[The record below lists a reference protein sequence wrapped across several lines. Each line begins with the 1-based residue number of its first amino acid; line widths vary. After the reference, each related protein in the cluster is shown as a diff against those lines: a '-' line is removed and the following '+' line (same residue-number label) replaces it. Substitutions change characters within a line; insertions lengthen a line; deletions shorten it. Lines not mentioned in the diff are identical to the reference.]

1 MPLYRLVFVK
11 ALYAFAG
18 GMARAAGLTITAQLE
33 PQFAFHRL
41 GPNDGCL
48 IFIGSVLQLDIRQ
61 SMSARSRRRQDRT
74 FCDQRIR
81 IQALGLKGQALRR
94 VDGPK
99 GGGAVLMMR

>member
-1 MPLYRLVFVK
+1 
-11 ALYAFAG
+11 
-18 GMARAAGLTITAQLE
+18 
-33 PQFAFHRL
+33 
-41 GPNDGCL
+41 
-48 IFIGSVLQLDIRQ
+48 
-61 SMSARSRRRQDRT
+61 MSARSRRRQDRT

>member
-1 MPLYRLVFVK
+1 MPLYRLVFVR

-18 GMARAAGLTITAQLE
+18 EMARAEGLTITSQLE

-41 GPNDGCL
+41 GPNDGYL

-61 SMSARSRRRQDRT
+61 SVSARSRRRQDRT

-81 IQALGLKGQALRR
+81 IQALGLKRQALRC

>member
-1 MPLYRLVFVK
+1 MPLYHLVFVR

-61 SMSARSRRRQDRT
+61 SVSARSRRRQDRT

-81 IQALGLKGQALRR
+81 IQALGLKRRALRR

-99 GGGAVLMMR
+99 GGGAFLMMC

>member
-1 MPLYRLVFVK
+1 MSLCRLVFLS

-18 GMARAAGLTITAQLE
+18 GMARAGRLTITAQLK
-33 PQFAFHRL
+33 PHFAFHRF
-41 GPNDGCL
+41 GPNDGGL

-61 SMSARSRRRQDRT
+61 SMLARSRRRQEGT

-81 IQALGLKGQALRR
+81 IQALGLKRQALRR

>member
-18 GMARAAGLTITAQLE
+18 GMARAAGLMITAQLE

-48 IFIGSVLQLDIRQ
+48 IFIGSIALAFNAMLTRSCAASKDSAVIKLQ
-61 SMSARSRRRQDRT
+61 RSINMTWQPQPVEVRPR
-74 FCDQRIR
+74 
-81 IQALGLKGQALRR
+81 
-94 VDGPK
+94 
-99 GGGAVLMMR
+99 